1 MKHLH
6 HFLPFVF
13 FIVLIVAIIKAY
25 MGKIANPK
33 KDGLLTVTLILAH
46 TQLLLGL
53 YLLMNFISVAGIH
66 MGEAANRFITVEHP
80 ITMLIGVILITIGK
94 VKAKKT
100 IAAIKKPSK
109 VIKKVTS
116 TEKKVKKPI
125 KISKNYIPKDTEKYM
140 CDKHLSFFKI
150 KLTEWKKELVKANN
164 EALYHGSMDDN
175 SVSAD
180 IVDQASSYTD
190 KTVEMKAINRQIK
203 LISKIDQALIRIKDK
218 TFGFCAE
225 TAEPIGIKRLMA
237 RPVAHLCIAAQEKHE
252 KDEKVYADD

>member
-1 MKHLH
+1 M
-6 HFLPFVF
+6 P
-13 FIVLIVAIIKAY
+13 
-25 MGKIANPK
+25 KISKPSTK
-33 KDGLLTVTLILAH
+33 KPTA
-46 TQLLLGL
+46 
-53 YLLMNFISVAGIH
+53 
-66 MGEAANRFITVEHP
+66 
-80 ITMLIGVILITIGK
+80 
-94 VKAKKT
+94 KAKKV
-100 IAAIKKPSK
+100 AVVIKKPTK
-109 VIKKVTS
+109 VIKKIS
-116 TEKKVKKPI
+116 DTENKVKVPI

-140 CDKHLSFFKI
+140 CEKHLSFFKI

-203 LISKIDQALIRIKDK
+203 LISKIDQALLRIRDK

-225 TAEPIGIKRLMA
+225 TAEPIGIKRLIA
-237 RPVAHLCIAAQEKHE
+237 RPVAHLCITAQEKHE